1 MALVTSTVS
10 WSVNG
15 VIYLTG
21 LRGATDDTNSCWS
34 LREWDLSHYL
44 VLILF
49 YTLFLFVITVH
60 TKALSNKKMLLR
72 NWKRR
77 KRSPSFCHYGCVY
90 SWHGW
95 SCQCCA
101 HCASEHL
108 FIHAEI
114 LKGVN
119 VTLSYSQVRKR
130 LSGRQ
135 NFFSPSVLGSFW
147 WNRVFPEFSYLF
159 F

>member
-60 TKALSNKKMLLR
+60 TKALSNKKMFLR
-72 NWKRR
+72 NWKQR

-108 FIHAEI
+108 LWFGQALSCFSRWVLIWAKAVPFYRWNFSERTH
-114 LKGVN
+114 LW
-119 VTLSYSQVRKR
+119 VTS
-130 LSGRQ
+130 RQ
-135 NFFSPSVLGSFW
+135 PSCFLG
-147 WNRVFPEFSYLF
+147 
-159 F
+159 